1 MCELYPI
8 WTKMSKPYKIK
19 YKSVDQDLMGPL
31 FKHGPFNIFSG
42 FVKIYIQQRTVFK
55 PQSLI
60 F

>member
-19 YKSVDQDLMGPL
+19 YKSVDHLKEEDLMGPL

-42 FVKIYIQQRTVFK
+42 FVKIF
-55 PQSLI
+55 
-60 F
+60 